1 MAKAEVAA
9 QRSNIYGIL
18 AVIYREEAS
27 ADLLMQIKD
36 PHFIEALSNL
46 GVHLEGEF
54 LDMPEEKLIEDLAV
68 EYSRLFLGPG
78 RHISPHESVHL
89 REGEGGGLLW
99 GEATIKAKKFIESC
113 GLEYKPEYSGM
124 PDHIG
129 VELEF
134 MSESAKQEARA
145 WEKKDVDRALY
156 CQKIEKKFIEEHLA
170 PWVPLFCDKVIKDAE
185 LSFYGEIAKLT
196 KSFIEFER
204 IRDA

>member
-1 MAKAEVAA
+1 MEKNEKPENKAEVAA
-9 QRSNIYGIL
+9 QRSNIYGLL

-46 GVHLEGEF
+46 GVHLKDDF
-54 LDMPEEKLIEDLAV
+54 LDMPVEKLIEGLAV

-99 GEATIKAKKFIESC
+99 GEATIRAKKFIESC
-113 GLEYKPEYSGM
+113 GFEYKPEYSGM

-134 MSESAKQEARA
+134 MSE
-145 WEKKDVDRALY
+145 
-156 CQKIEKKFIEEHLA
+156 
-170 PWVPLFCDKVIKDAE
+170 
-185 LSFYGEIAKLT
+185 
-196 KSFIEFER
+196 
-204 IRDA
+204 